1 MASIYEHET
10 IREGYHCAFGV
21 NPKYRAALERVS
33 VGFTAIDEDGEPRA
47 FEVAG
52 HPFFLATLFQF
63 ELAALRGATP
73 PIVVAFLR
81 AAALRRAG

>member
-1 MASIYEHET
+1 M
-10 IREGYHCAFGV
+10 
-21 NPKYRAALERVS
+21 NPKYHAALVQIG
-33 VGFTAIDEDGEPRA
+33 VGFTATDEDGDPRA
-47 FEVAG
+47 IELAG

-81 AAALRRAG
+81 AAVLRRA